1 MRRENKEY
9 LRGEIMNNWCLELLM
24 MGKLRMSG
32 WWISPP
38 LKTQRS
44 HRFASQYY
52 LPTIYLIFLSYFLRS
67 LVLVLYKAL
76 NGIRFDT
83 RLRLDNLI
91 ICPLGFTTT
100 MLWNYLYLFIWLPV
114 NSNFNSKIKLI
125 EYDGLLKLSNPTL
138 FELIFLKMFT
148 DPKPARMGWSQNFGP
163 S

>member
-9 LRGEIMNNWCLELLM
+9 LRGEIIELLM

-52 LPTIYLIFLSYFLRS
+52 LPTIYLIFLSYFLHS

-100 MLWNYLYLFIWLPV
+100 MVWNYLLFIIFYLIIGQFK
-114 NSNFNSKIKLI
+114 FNSKIKLI

-163 S
+163 R

>member
-52 LPTIYLIFLSYFLRS
+52 LPTIYLIFLSYFLHS

-100 MLWNYLYLFIWLPV
+100 MVWNYLLFIIFYLIIGQFK
-114 NSNFNSKIKLI
+114 FNSKIKLI
-125 EYDGLLKLSNPTL
+125 EYDGYWNYQIQLYLSL
-138 FELIFLKMFT
+138 FF
-148 DPKPARMGWSQNFGP
+148 
-163 S
+163 

>member
-1 MRRENKEY
+1 
-9 LRGEIMNNWCLELLM
+9 M

-52 LPTIYLIFLSYFLRS
+52 LPTIYLIFLSYFLHS

-100 MLWNYLYLFIWLPV
+100 MVWNYLLFIIFYLIIGQFK
-114 NSNFNSKIKLI
+114 FNSKIKLI
-125 EYDGLLKLSNPTL
+125 ELNMMVIEIIKSNFIWAYFSKAVHRPETSPNGLIPKFWAKLRAWWGQA
-138 FELIFLKMFT
+138 KRVQ
-148 DPKPARMGWSQNFGP
+148 A
-163 S
+163 

>member
-9 LRGEIMNNWCLELLM
+9 LRGEIIELLM

-52 LPTIYLIFLSYFLRS
+52 LPTIYLIFLSYFLHS

-100 MLWNYLYLFIWLPV
+100 MVWNYLLFIIFYLIIGQFK
-114 NSNFNSKIKLI
+114 FNSKIKLI

-138 FELIFLKMFT
+138 FELIFLKLFT